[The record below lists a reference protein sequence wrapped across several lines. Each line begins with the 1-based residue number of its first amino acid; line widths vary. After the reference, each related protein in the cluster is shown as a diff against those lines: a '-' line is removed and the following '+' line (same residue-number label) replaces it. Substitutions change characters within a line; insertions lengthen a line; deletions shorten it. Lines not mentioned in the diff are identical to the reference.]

1 MDWSAFLNQQGQA
14 LIGAKVQG
22 AIAPPVSTDP
32 MTGKQYEDGQPVG
45 GSMGG
50 VSPVLLIGGGLLVA
64 GLLFVML
71 RK

>member
-1 MDWSAFLNQQGQA
+1 MDWSTFLNQQGQA

-32 MTGKQYEDGQPVG
+32 NTGKQYQDGQPASVG
-45 GSMGG
+45 VAGL
-50 VSPVLLIGGGLLVA
+50 SPVLLIGGGLLVA
-64 GLLFVML
+64 GVLFMLL